1 MKRIL
6 ILYYSQSG
14 DVKRVVDA
22 LAAPLAETGTELV
35 WEELR
40 PMAPYPFPWKSISN
54 FFNQMPECILQRPPE
69 ITEPTFDV
77 NRRYD
82 LVILAYQVWFLS
94 PSLPVQGFFRTEHA
108 QVLNGANVITLSVSR
123 NMWQN
128 ASQTMKSLL
137 AKAGA
142 KHLDNIVVTHQ
153 GPPAATFVTT
163 TRKLFSGKENRAGG
177 VLPAAG
183 VAAEDIER
191 AQSLGAHLAQRLD
204 RLDQPE
210 CGSLLAGQNA
220 VWVNRRYVVP
230 EIAAWYI
237 FRFWANVITAC
248 GRVSQGLR
256 KFAVFL
262 FGCCLLGMIVTLP
275 LFLLGKLLIT
285 PFIHRRVQ
293 DYITQLY
300 EPTGR
305 PREPIASA
313 ALPSPVPAPQA
324 PLQVPST

>member
-14 DVKRVVDA
+14 DVRRVAEA
-22 LAAPLAETGTELV
+22 LAAPLADAGAELV

-40 PMAPYPFPWKSISN
+40 PQVAYPFPWKSLSN

-69 ITEPTFDV
+69 IAEPEFDLD
-77 NRRYD
+77 RHYD

-94 PSLPVQGFFRTEHA
+94 PSLPVQGFFRTRHA
-108 QVLNGANVITLSVSR
+108 AVLNAAKVLTLSVSR

-128 ASQTMKSLL
+128 ASQTMKTLL
-137 AKAGA
+137 AKTGA
-142 KHLDNIVVTHQ
+142 KHIDNIVVTHQ

-163 TRKLFSGKENRAGG
+163 TRKLFSGREDRAGG
-177 VLPAAG
+177 VLPQAG
-183 VAAEDIER
+183 VASQDLDR
-191 AQSLGAHLAQRLD
+191 MKSLGEHLAHRLD
-204 RLDQPE
+204 RLDQPD

-230 EIAAWYI
+230 EIAAWYV
-237 FRFWANVITAC
+237 FRFWAGVISAC
-248 GRVSQGLR
+248 GRVSDMLR
-256 KFAVFL
+256 HVGVFL
-262 FGCCLLGMIVTLP
+262 FGCCLLCMILTLP

-293 DYITQLY
+293 EYIVRLY

-305 PREPIASA
+305 PRETVS
-313 ALPSPVPAPQA
+313 PSPLVSAVPAPHSN
-324 PLQVPST
+324 LHVPST